1 MNQTVDSRKYYP
13 TALVLYITYFVLGIA
28 ASIMGQYKQ
37 DFAAMWDAAVLT
49 DGSYDVSGVVAVIA
63 AIGLGWLIAFPVA
76 GPLSDRLGRRLSALV
91 GYALYAVFLLAV
103 TFSPNLY
110 VGYAL
115 AIVSGMANSFLDTSI
130 TPSCMEIFKEKGTIA
145 NIFTGLSISIARFL
159 LPFVIS
165 FVAVRKLPFRTIFL
179 ATAAL
184 IIVDGVFLAFLP
196 FPSFEWTVKAKD
208 APKERMQFTP
218 SAVVL
223 VCLGFTTSTTFMLW
237 INCNQELGALYGL
250 TDPSRIQSF
259 YSVGIVLALFA
270 SATLLKRNV
279 EPAKTL
285 VAYPTVALATLVAI
299 YLVQEPVMCLAGSF
313 LLGFFAAGGVLQ
325 LVTAVANEMFPKKRG
340 VITSVVMIASSVANY
355 LVVSVAGVLTRIG
368 GIESPQLVLLFNMAV
383 MLNGILLALYLN
395 VSLKRERPGAVEAA
409 AAYFKRFGRLALV
422 VLHQLKR
429 RLPAVKVAVINDI
442 PCRPGSAAVIQS
454 KRPSEFPAAA
464 LNQLQVGGRVN
475 TLNGKRREAIA
486 PRRTEYFV
494 VCVRDGLAVCED
506 PVEGQSIV
514 IACLATLHQVKRLAV
529 VRYIQVKIVSGRPAR
544 LNMHQPSPPRLI
556 IQSGWRTVVRIVS
569 APS

>member
-1 MNQTVDSRKYYP
+1 M
-13 TALVLYITYFVLGIA
+13 
-28 ASIMGQYKQ
+28 
-37 DFAAMWDAAVLT
+37 
-49 DGSYDVSGVVAVIA
+49 
-63 AIGLGWLIAFPVA
+63 
-76 GPLSDRLGRRLSALV
+76 
-91 GYALYAVFLLAV
+91 

-165 FVAVRKLPFRTIFL
+165 FVAGRKLPFRTIFL

-196 FPSFEWTVKAKD
+196 FPSFAWTVKAKD

-237 INCNQELGALYGL
+237 LNCNQELGALYDL

-259 YSVGIVLALFA
+259 YSMGIVLALFA
-270 SATLLKRNV
+270 SATLLKWNV

-368 GIESPQLVLLFNMAV
+368 GIESSQLVLLFNMAV

-409 AAYFKRFGRLALV
+409 AAM
-422 VLHQLKR
+422 
-429 RLPAVKVAVINDI
+429 
-442 PCRPGSAAVIQS
+442 
-454 KRPSEFPAAA
+454 
-464 LNQLQVGGRVN
+464 
-475 TLNGKRREAIA
+475 EAQ
-486 PRRTEYFV
+486 R
-494 VCVRDGLAVCED
+494 
-506 PVEGQSIV
+506 
-514 IACLATLHQVKRLAV
+514 
-529 VRYIQVKIVSGRPAR
+529 
-544 LNMHQPSPPRLI
+544 
-556 IQSGWRTVVRIVS
+556 
-569 APS
+569 